1 MNCYQE
7 ELKKALTRI
16 EETYSDDWIL
26 LFDAPWK
33 SLQKTRTLAR
43 AGISRLMLRGSMAS
57 LSSEKKLFSIA
68 SEGTRPAITVSR
80 HSFED
85 RNEFLSWLKGWI
97 EVLIHESEDMEAL
110 GFDQGS
116 FTDYECCFNGKSLQV
131 CRSTY
136 AGEPVVEV
144 GLSCYSMTMKN
155 AVLKHIKDKMSLSE
169 IMELPASLRD
179 MTIEYQVPLFLQV

>member
-1 MNCYQE
+1 MNHYQE

-16 EETYSDDWIL
+16 GETDSDDWML

-33 SLQKTRTLAR
+33 SLQKTRTLAKM
-43 AGISRLMLRGSMAS
+43 GISRLMLRGSTES
-57 LSSEKKLFSIA
+57 LSSKKKSFSIA
-68 SEGTRPAITVSR
+68 SEGARPAIPVSR
-80 HSFED
+80 YSFED

-97 EVLIHESEDMEAL
+97 EIFIHESEDMETL

-136 AGEPVVEV
+136 AGEPVIEV

-155 AVLKHIKDKMSLSE
+155 AVLKHIKNKMRLSE
-169 IMELPASLRD
+169 IMELPAFLRD
-179 MTIEYQVPLFLQV
+179 MAIEYQVPLFLQV